1 MKCTILSVTPDDN
14 ISVRSVLIF
23 CMRLRI
29 GVALTTTVY
38 VLLLYTALAA
48 PAYALTFPFG
58 SGDAR
63 GVCSAMASCNDFS
76 FCADRRSAGH
86 NSSAT
91 KREMGSLDE
100 RLDFPHTLDSS
111 DHDG

>member
-48 PAYALTFPFG
+48 PA
-58 SGDAR
+58 
-63 GVCSAMASCNDFS
+63 
-76 FCADRRSAGH
+76 
-86 NSSAT
+86 
-91 KREMGSLDE
+91 
-100 RLDFPHTLDSS
+100 
-111 DHDG
+111 